1 VTQSAG
7 LLSRRRS
14 RGLGDAVTH
23 WWRTATVV
31 SGGETIYYEVTG
43 ADDAPAV
50 VLTHGAGG
58 SHAAWF
64 QQVPPLADA
73 GYRVVT
79 WDSRGFGRSTFATGV
94 IGTEAAVD
102 DLVAVLD
109 VIGSERV
116 DLVGQSMG
124 GWWATAFALAQP
136 QRLRS
141 LTLSNT
147 VGGLWTD
154 ALAEHFANFVAGAA
168 GADES
173 RLGVHSALGPT
184 FVARD
189 PAHAF
194 LYQQLNT
201 FHAPPMAAVGRV
213 LASARVEHA
222 ALDALGIPI
231 LVITG
236 TDDALFPA
244 PLVTE
249 SASRLANATV
259 VEIRDAG
266 HSPYFERPEEY
277 NAALLRFLA
286 DQR

>member
-1 VTQSAG
+1 
-7 LLSRRRS
+7 
-14 RGLGDAVTH
+14 
-23 WWRTATVV
+23 
-31 SGGETIYYEVTG
+31 VTG
-43 ADDAPAV
+43 ADDAPTI

-79 WDSRGFGRSTFATGV
+79 WDSRGFGCSTFTTGV
-94 IGTEAAVD
+94 IGADAAVD
-102 DLVAVLD
+102 DLVAILD
-109 VIGSERV
+109 AIGGAPV
-116 DLVGQSMG
+116 HLVGQSMG

-147 VGGLWTD
+147 VAGLWTD
-154 ALAEHFANFVAGAA
+154 ALNEHFRTFVATAAA
-168 GADES
+168 GES
-173 RLGVHSALGPT
+173 RLGVHSALAPA
-184 FVARD
+184 FVERDAAR
-189 PAHAF
+189 AF

-201 FHAPPMAAVGRV
+201 FHDPPMAAVARV
-213 LASARVEHA
+213 LTGARIEHA
-222 ALDALGIPI
+222 ALDALGIPV

-244 PLVTE
+244 PLVTD
-249 SASRLANATV
+249 SASRLTNATV
-259 VEIRDAG
+259 VEIAEAG
-266 HSPYFERPEEY
+266 HSPYFERPDEY

-286 DQR
+286 DHADR

>member
-1 VTQSAG
+1 M
-7 LLSRRRS
+7 
-14 RGLGDAVTH
+14 TH
-23 WWRTATVV
+23 PWRTATVA
-31 SGGETIYYEVTG
+31 SGGESIYYEVTG
-43 ADDAPAV
+43 ADAAAAV

-64 QQVPPLADA
+64 QQVPVLADA

-79 WDSRGFGRSTFATGV
+79 WDSRGFGRSTFDSGV
-94 IGTEAAVD
+94 LGTEAAVA

-109 VIGSERV
+109 AAGIDRAHV
-116 DLVGQSMG
+116 VGQSMG
-124 GWWATAFALAQP
+124 GWWATAAALAHP

-147 VGGLWTD
+147 VAGLWTD
-154 ALAEHFANFVAGAA
+154 ALHRHFADFVAGAVRT
-168 GADES
+168 GDQ
-173 RLGVHSALGPT
+173 RLGIHTALSPAL
-184 FVARD
+184 VARD
-189 PAHAF
+189 PARAF

-201 FHAPPMAAVGRV
+201 FHDPPTAAVARALTDSRV
-213 LASARVEHA
+213 DHG

-244 PLVTE
+244 PLVTD
-249 SASRLANATV
+249 SAKRLTNATI
-259 VEIRDAG
+259 VEIADAG

-277 NAALLRFLA
+277 NAVLLRFLA
-286 DQR
+286 DLP